1 MLSLIG
7 ISPRLLLQSHFI
19 HFVVLTKSFQ
29 LIRLSLR
36 LLKGHKKTSLKAPDG
51 PFQSRRL
58 FKHYVLAL
66 SFHSPLVLRSSKPS
80 ANVVFDR
87 SKS

>member
-7 ISPRLLLQSHFI
+7 INPRLLLQSHFI
-19 HFVVLTKSFQ
+19 PFVVLTKSF
-29 LIRLSLR
+29 LLLRLSLR
-36 LLKGHKKTSLKAPDG
+36 LSKGHKKTSLKAPDG

-66 SFHSPLVLRSSKPS
+66 SFYSPLVLRSSKPN
-80 ANVVFDR
+80 ANAVFDR
-87 SKS
+87 YKS